1 LGGGKAKGGEETW
14 SLCALEAAVAYSDI
28 DTQLG
33 ITKENYESRPKR
45 HELFPCMDERRSLIK
60 GGILL

>member
-1 LGGGKAKGGEETW
+1 MRDK
-14 SLCALEAAVAYSDI
+14 SH
-28 DTQLG
+28 
-33 ITKENYESRPKR
+33 YESRPKR